1 MPPINKVM
9 HLGLAILLLRSA
21 PAPAQRKNANQLR
34 KEKNERYCG
43 YVTKGNENG
52 TSGRCNEYLEPNL
65 ATCAALTALR
75 MREYGASECEV
86 MLCPYVPCSS

>member
-34 KEKNERYCG
+34 KEK
-43 YVTKGNENG
+43 K
-52 TSGRCNEYLEPNL
+52 
-65 ATCAALTALR
+65 
-75 MREYGASECEV
+75 
-86 MLCPYVPCSS
+86 